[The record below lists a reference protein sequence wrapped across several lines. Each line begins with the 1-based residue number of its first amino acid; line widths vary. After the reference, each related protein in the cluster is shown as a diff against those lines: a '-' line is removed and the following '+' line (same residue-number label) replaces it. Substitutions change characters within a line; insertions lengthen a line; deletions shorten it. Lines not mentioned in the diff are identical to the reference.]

1 MGSLKLGVN
10 LDHVATLR
18 QARYI
23 DNTINSE
30 PDLINSV
37 KQAIK
42 DGKEPPR
49 VSEYIGE
56 CIYKIATRLSTKPNF
71 INYSYRDE
79 MICDGIEN
87 CLQYINNFNPEKSQN
102 AFAYITQIIYYAF
115 LRRIQ
120 KEKKQT
126 HIKNKIIENRQYE
139 TFTVNEGDETIYDVQ
154 GFDPDIMLPDEDVYV
169 VKKKDKKEEE
179 SEGLETFMETD
190 KNT

>member
-1 MGSLKLGVN
+1 MTKAKPEHYVN
-10 LDHVATLR
+10 NKEFTAAISEHNIAVKDAVAKG
-18 QARYI
+18 I
-23 DNTINSE
+23 
-30 PDLINSV
+30 
-37 KQAIK
+37 
-42 DGKEPPR
+42 EPPR

-120 KEKKQT
+120 KEKKQAA
-126 HIKNKIIENRQYE
+126 IKHKAIMNSGVL
-139 TFTVNEGDETIYDVQ
+139 TDAVSSMEGDNTVYDNS
-154 GFDPDIMLPDEDVYV
+154 YV
-169 VKKKDKKEEE
+169 EFLQNNLEEPNYKPRGKKKEKDNRPVGVEKYFNTNKK
-179 SEGLETFMETD
+179 
-190 KNT
+190 

>member
-1 MGSLKLGVN
+1 MSKAKPEHYVN
-10 LDHVATLR
+10 NKEFTA
-18 QARYI
+18 AI
-23 DNTINSE
+23 SE
-30 PDLINSV
+30 HNRAV
-37 KQAIK
+37 KQALA

-87 CLQYINNFNPEKSQN
+87 CLQYINNFNPDKSQN

-120 KEKKQT
+120 KEKKQLD
-126 HIKNKIIENRQYE
+126 IKTKIIEKTGYDEVMMVDDSLLSGDSSEYNSIKDAIQYRNNNR
-139 TFTVNEGDETIYDVQ
+139 
-154 GFDPDIMLPDEDVYV
+154 
-169 VKKKDKKEEE
+169 
-179 SEGLETFMETD
+179 
-190 KNT
+190 

>member
-1 MGSLKLGVN
+1 MVTKKKPEHYVN
-10 LDHVATLR
+10 NKEFTAAITEHNIA
-18 QARYI
+18 
-23 DNTINSE
+23 
-30 PDLINSV
+30 V
-37 KQAIK
+37 KKAVK
-42 DGKEPPR
+42 DGVEPPR

-120 KEKKQT
+120 KEKKQSAIKQKAIMNSGILT
-126 HIKNKIIENRQYE
+126 DMVDTIEGDTQQYSNTYVEFLQDNMNEINYKPRGKKKVAPKNKGVENFYQS
-139 TFTVNEGDETIYDVQ
+139 T
-154 GFDPDIMLPDEDVYV
+154 
-169 VKKKDKKEEE
+169 K
-179 SEGLETFMETD
+179 
-190 KNT
+190 

>member
-1 MGSLKLGVN
+1 MAQKAKPEHYVN
-10 LDHVATLR
+10 NKEFTA
-18 QARYI
+18 
-23 DNTINSE
+23 
-30 PDLINSV
+30 
-37 KQAIK
+37 AITEHNLAVRKAVK

-120 KEKKQT
+120 KEKKQSA
-126 HIKNKIIENRQYE
+126 IKQKAIMNSGILTDMVDTMDGDTNQYSNSYVE
-139 TFTVNEGDETIYDVQ
+139 FLQDNMNEITYKPRG
-154 GFDPDIMLPDEDVYV
+154 
-169 VKKKDKKEEE
+169 KKKTNNDSRPVGVEKYFNSTK
-179 SEGLETFMETD
+179 D
-190 KNT
+190 

>member
-1 MGSLKLGVN
+1 MTKAKPEHYVN
-10 LDHVATLR
+10 NKEFTA
-18 QARYI
+18 AI
-23 DNTINSE
+23 SE
-30 PDLINSV
+30 HNYAV

-120 KEKKQT
+120 KEKKQAA
-126 HIKNKIIENRQYE
+126 IKHKAIMNSGIIDDAVATIDGE
-139 TFTVNEGDETIYDVQ
+139 TAHYDNS
-154 GFDPDIMLPDEDVYV
+154 YV
-169 VKKKDKKEEE
+169 DFLQNNLQEPNYKPRGKKKKTDDSRPVGVEKYFNPTKK
-179 SEGLETFMETD
+179 
-190 KNT
+190 K